1 MVDYL
6 SYYMLIP
13 LIPVAVLILGLAYG
27 SWKESQEKE
36 RQLEKSQEHMREL
49 EERLKRLE
57 EKQNE

>member
-6 SYYMLIP
+6 PYILIP
-13 LIPVAVLILGLAYG
+13 FIPVAVLVLGLAYG

-36 RQLEKSQEHMREL
+36 RQLE
-49 EERLKRLE
+49 ERLKRLE